1 MIPEVNKISRKA
13 YVASING
20 PWGGGGGLNLS
31 VRVSAPRKM
40 ALFPKKISVPHII
53 TIQGYKRT

>member
-20 PWGGGGGLNLS
+20 PWGGGGGGGLNLS
-31 VRVSAPRKM
+31 VRVSAPKENG
-40 ALFPKKISVPHII
+40 SVP
-53 TIQGYKRT
+53 